1 MGQEERIQNAYRG
14 LGGKRTFY
22 DGMITCSTLSGRAVC
37 RLVWGMGRAETQDYL
52 CAALSGIP
60 EGFSGRL
67 LEVPVGTGILTMPLY
82 REMPEAEITCLDYSP
97 EMLERAKSRGEG
109 LAHVRFQQG
118 DVGALPFGNS
128 SFDIV
133 LSLNGFH
140 AFPDKEAAWREIF
153 RVLRPGGTFC
163 GCFYVRGQNRR
174 TDWLIRRLY
183 VPKGWFTPPFET
195 AESLRRRLEE
205 TFGPAKVR
213 TVSEHGVLCLPEGEG
228 GTPVNELHTKIEQ
241 QEENQMRQKR
251 NQQAGNPARHPRR
264 RLRKL
269 DVQSGVLCGGR
280 VACLHGSALTV
291 LSFTVFYLPRFSGV
305 CALPLERRRWQPC
318 WSGSHGSGV
327 STLLAAA
334 GSWNRFTGSFS
345 LTWTMTARA
354 VSWKSAA
361 VPGPC
366 RSVRP

>member
-52 CAALSGIP
+52 CVALSGIP

-97 EMLERAKSRGEG
+97 EMLERAKCRGEG
-109 LAHVRFQQG
+109 LSHVRFQQG
-118 DVGALPFGNS
+118 DVGALPFGDG

-163 GCFYVRGQNRR
+163 GCFYVQGEHRR
-174 TDWLIRRLY
+174 TDWFIRHAY
-183 VPKGWFTPPFET
+183 EKAGFFTPPYET
-195 AESLRRRLEE
+195 VFSLKGRLEQTYE
-205 TFGPAKVR
+205 AVR
-213 TVSEHGVLCLPEGEG
+213 
-228 GTPVNELHTKIEQ
+228 
-241 QEENQMRQKR
+241 
-251 NQQAGNPARHPRR
+251 AGNLKSIAWFCC
-264 RLRKL
+264 RK
-269 DVQSGVLCGGR
+269 
-280 VACLHGSALTV
+280 A
-291 LSFTVFYLPRFSGV
+291 
-305 CALPLERRRWQPC
+305 
-318 WSGSHGSGV
+318 
-327 STLLAAA
+327 
-334 GSWNRFTGSFS
+334 
-345 LTWTMTARA
+345 
-354 VSWKSAA
+354 K
-361 VPGPC
+361 
-366 RSVRP
+366 